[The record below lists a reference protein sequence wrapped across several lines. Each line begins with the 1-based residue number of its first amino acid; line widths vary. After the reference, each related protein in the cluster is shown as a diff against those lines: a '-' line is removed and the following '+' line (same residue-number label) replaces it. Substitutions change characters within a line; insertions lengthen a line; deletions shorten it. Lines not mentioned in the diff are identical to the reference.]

1 MDKMK
6 TQKYT
11 RKPTRNYVQENEK
24 KLKKTK
30 LTLNYFWSKFNFS
43 KAVQEDW
50 LHGFE

>member
-24 KLKKTK
+24 TK
-30 LTLNYFWSKFNFS
+30 LPSNYFWSKFNFS